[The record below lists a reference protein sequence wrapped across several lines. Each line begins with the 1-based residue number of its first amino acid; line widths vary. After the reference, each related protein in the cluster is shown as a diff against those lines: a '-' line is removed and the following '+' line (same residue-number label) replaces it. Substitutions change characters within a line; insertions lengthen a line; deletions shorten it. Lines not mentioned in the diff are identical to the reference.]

1 MATQTPRIKVLLV
14 DDSPERTAILR
25 TALEKARYRV
35 AAVLEDAAL
44 QDIPVLGARAVKRAD
59 GDIAV
64 FRNAEDEVFALRE
77 KCPHKGGP
85 LSQGI
90 VHGRHVTCP
99 LHGWNVALFDG
110 EAVAP
115 DRGEAP
121 INSVKIEDGIAYLQ
135 IQGPMLCSQT

>member
-25 TALEKARYRV
+25 TALEKARYRL

-64 FRNAEDEVFALRE
+64 FRNAEDEVFALRD

-115 DRGEAP
+115 DKGCTGTFP
-121 INSVKIEDGIAYLQ
+121 VKIEEGNVYLQ
-135 IQGPMLCSQT
+135 V